1 VFLPKTISRFFILS
15 LSGMAAFSLAGCS
28 GGSGVADSKTASR
41 ITSVSGGE
49 VNVSLNGKE
58 GGSVSS
64 PLVGLVAYASGTDQ
78 NRGQIVAV
86 AGIADGATVGA
97 PVSEGTVTYDTRY
110 NYHVVDKVSRSS
122 SFISGTRA
130 TRRFDGQTTLTAD
143 FETGRLTGSS
153 SDLEVDGRING
164 QTVSGDA
171 VLNYDLPTSIF
182 GTTRLTGTV
191 TTDLNGKIGSTGV
204 IATFDGTDD
213 NTAVAGGLV
222 GVAN

>member
-1 VFLPKTISRFFILS
+1 
-15 LSGMAAFSLAGCS
+15 M
-28 GGSGVADSKTASR
+28 ADSKTASR
-41 ITSVSGGE
+41 ITSVSNGE
-49 VNVSLNGKE
+49 VNVSLEGKE
-58 GGSVSS
+58 GGSVSC

-143 FETGRLTGSS
+143 FDTG
-153 SDLEVDGRING
+153 
-164 QTVSGDA
+164 
-171 VLNYDLPTSIF
+171 
-182 GTTRLTGTV
+182 
-191 TTDLNGKIGSTGV
+191 
-204 IATFDGTDD
+204 
-213 NTAVAGGLV
+213 
-222 GVAN
+222 